1 MAKKKVAMLNP
12 HSYERIDNNRFYI
25 GSHLVGN
32 MCGSIEIGYVWR
44 MESDDKS
51 GWKGWD
57 SDQVKAIRR
66 MRKIYWYKTLRN
78 KG

>member
-32 MCGSIEIGYVWR
+32 MCGSIEIGYVW
-44 MESDDKS
+44 KS
-51 GWKGWD
+51 KYGYQGWD
-57 SDQVKAIRR
+57 SDQAKAIHR
-66 MRKIYWYKTLRN
+66 MRKIYWYETLRN
-78 KG
+78 RG

>member
-32 MCGSIEIGYVWR
+32 MCGSIEIGYVW
-44 MESDDKS
+44 KS
-51 GWKGWD
+51 EYGYQGWD
-57 SDQVKAIRR
+57 SDQAKAIRR